1 MVFPASAGI
10 NPNFMTSGGDA
21 ERVPRV
27 SGDKPLR
34 AKVSILTR

>member
-1 MVFPASAGI
+1 MFPASAGI
-10 NPNFMTSGGDA
+10 NRGLVDSGNWFAG
-21 ERVPRV
+21 VPRV